1 MAKIEISAKA
11 RNAAGK
17 GAARKVRKDKNIPA
31 VIYGNNTAPS
41 AIELDGH
48 DFGEL
53 IKKPGLR
60 TKLFVIDTGSAKE
73 NAMLAD
79 IQYHPVKDTPLHV
92 DFKRIDVKKPVA
104 VNVPVSLVN
113 VETSR
118 GLKMGGALNFAVRSV
133 ALLAMVDD
141 IPEKIEID
149 LANLNITDTVHGKD
163 LVLPKGVELGL
174 HQAELAFVTITGKM
188 KEEKEEPKPAA
199 AATTAA
205 AGAAAT
211 PAAGAA
217 ADAKKA
223 EPAKPAA
230 EAKK

>member
-1 MAKIEISAKA
+1 MAKIEISAGL

-17 GAARKVRKDKNIPA
+17 GAARKVRSDKKIPA
-31 VIYGNNTAPS
+31 VIYGNKTEPV

-53 IKKPGLR
+53 IERPGLR
-60 TKLFVIDTGSAKE
+60 TKLFVIDTGKAKE

-79 IQYHPVKDTPLHV
+79 IQYHPVKDTPMHV
-92 DFKRIDVKKPVA
+92 DFKRVDISGPVA
-104 VNVPVSLVN
+104 VNVPLN
-113 VETSR
+113 LLNMTTSR

-133 ALLAMVDD
+133 LLMAKVDD
-141 IPEKIEID
+141 IPEKIDVD
-149 LANLNITDTVHGKD
+149 LTNLNITETVHGRD

-174 HQAELAFVTITGKM
+174 RQADLAFVTIAGKM
-188 KEEKEEPKPAA
+188 KEETDASPAA
-199 AATTAA
+199 AASVA
-205 AGAAAT
+205 
-211 PAAGAA
+211 PPA

-223 EPAKPAA
+223 DAPADSAKKE